1 MTTGLPFIPVGEP
14 EIADADRRRVLECL
28 DSGWLSGEGPHV
40 AEFEQALASRVARQH
55 GIAVASG
62 SSALDCAFA
71 ALNLDPG
78 DEVIMPA
85 FTIISCAAAVVRAGG
100 VPVTVDCDPFTWTM
114 APHEVADRIGPRT
127 RAILIV
133 HIYGL
138 PADAD
143 PILDLARARGLWVV
157 EDAAEVIGHK
167 LFKINVHSEC
177 KESVYKFQLFGNLEY
192 IHVII
197 ISIQH
202 DIYVQIAINICFLHY
217 KFVV

>member
-157 EDAAEVIGHK
+157 EDAAEVIGQTYRGRP
-167 LFKINVHSEC
+167 C
-177 KESVYKFQLFGNLEY
+177 GGMGDSVRRHRRRF
-192 IHVII
+192 H
-197 ISIQH
+197 
-202 DIYVQIAINICFLHY
+202 LHLAGAT
-217 KFVV
+217 